1 MKIENWT
8 PMIRTADMA
17 YPVYLSDFLA
27 ANPNISIG
35 SFVYE
40 ENMAEFGYY
49 PVHDVEVP
57 TGDVVTEGAP
67 IQDENGTWFKTW
79 NVREFTPEEI
89 AQNLAFDKQAAVAQ
103 AKYVLHND
111 LLNGLQV
118 GNDLFAVG
126 GADMLFL
133 HGTRVAAL
141 NADPSETFFIV
152 KSDSSV
158 MQLPAE
164 DAVNKATEII
174 TAHSAIYQRMLAY
187 LDTVSKAQTKSEVP
201 PFPTTFIE

>member
-40 ENMAEFGYY
+40 ENMVEFGYF

-57 TGDVVTEGAP
+57 KGDVVTEGDP

-79 NVREFTPEEI
+79 NVRDFTPEEV
-89 AQNLAFDKQAAVAQ
+89 AQNLAFDKEAAIAQ

-111 LLNGLQV
+111 LLNGLPV
-118 GNDLFAVG
+118 GLDKFSVTNPDLAY
-126 GADMLFL
+126 L
-133 HGTRVAAL
+133 HGTRIAAA
-141 NADPSETFFIV
+141 NADPSETFFIC
-152 KSDSSV
+152 KSDNTV
-158 MQLPAE
+158 IELAAQ
-164 DAVNKATEII
+164 DAVDKVTEII
-174 TAHSAIYQRMLAY
+174 TTHSAVYQRMLSY
-187 LDTVSKAQTKSEVP
+187 FDLVSKAETKDEIP
-201 PFPTTFIE
+201 PFPTTFLD